1 MKATPAPAT
10 GGLLSP
16 ACARP
21 ALIAPLTVIG
31 LAVLLATTVSP
42 AVTVTLFDA
51 RQWGLYTAA
60 TVLLALTL
68 GLLGVL
74 LGPISDGPPE
84 CSSPSSSDRPP
95 EPRRITRHWAPW
107 TVHHR

>member
-16 ACARP
+16 ACARRP

-51 RQWGLYTAA
+51 HQWGLYTAA
-60 TVLLALTL
+60 TVLLALAF

-74 LGPISDGPPE
+74 PGPISDGPPE
-84 CSSPSSSDRPP
+84 CSSPSSSGPP
-95 EPRRITRHWAPW
+95 APRRNTPHWAPW